1 MSATDQNDAV
11 TAPATVEVEAKTPAL
26 TSNQLNKL
34 RHEAHRHGNYTS
46 YYTFRSQNVPDP
58 RLTQLQSFVQGR
70 RTLDL
75 GCNAGKLTLELAT
88 HFAASQ
94 VVGVDLD
101 AGLIA
106 AAHEAKRVAL
116 SEGQKVENVTF
127 EEFDFANTWPFQG
140 TAAGRWDV
148 VMLLSVVKWLHLN
161 NSDAV
166 LVELFK
172 RLFEIVAPGGYLV
185 LEPQDWPNYKRA
197 VQKCPSL
204 KENFKKLELRPPFTE
219 TLLNGG
225 WEEVDGWERDEFG
238 FERSVRIW
246 KRPANGEQ

>member
-1 MSATDQNDAV
+1 MSAPDQSE
-11 TAPATVEVEAKTPAL
+11 TATTPATVEAKTSAL
-26 TSNQLNKL
+26 TPNQLDKL

-58 RLTQLQSFVQGR
+58 RLTQLRPFVQGR

-106 AAHEAKRVAL
+106 AAHEAKRIAL
-116 SEGQKVENVTF
+116 SEGQNVEDVSF

-140 TAAGRWDV
+140 AAAGQWDV

-161 NSDAV
+161 NSDVV

-172 RLFEIVAPGGYLV
+172 RLFEIVLPGGYLV

-197 VQKCPSL
+197 VKKCPSL
-204 KENFKKLELRPPFTE
+204 RENIKKLELRPPFKE
-219 TLLNGG
+219 TLLAGG

-246 KRPANGEQ
+246 KRPADGEQ

>member
-1 MSATDQNDAV
+1 MATTKQEKTAAV
-11 TAPATVEVEAKTPAL
+11 PPTTEATTTTSSLAPTL
-26 TSNQLNKL
+26 TLNQLDKL

-46 YYTFRSQNVPDP
+46 YYTFRSQDVPDP
-58 RLTQLQSFVQGR
+58 RLTQLKTFVQGR

-101 AGLIA
+101 TGLIA
-106 AAHEAKRVAL
+106 SAREAKQLAL
-116 SEGQKVENVTF
+116 SEGKDVQNVTF

-140 TAAGRWDV
+140 TAAGQWDV

-166 LVELFK
+166 LVELFR
-172 RLFEIVAPGGYLV
+172 RLFEIVVPGGFLV
-185 LEPQDWPNYKRA
+185 LEPQDWANYKRA
-197 VQKCPSL
+197 AKKCPSL
-204 KENFKKLELRPPFTE
+204 RENFKKLELRPPFTE
-219 TLLNGG
+219 TLLEGG

-246 KRPANGEQ
+246 RKPL